1 MLRKVIDLAAVKK
14 QENGATKNVEPK
26 FYKKQLL
33 TSEKYA
39 SRRDLLNALLDDNE
53 AYSTVQV
60 DEIIEKF
67 LKGKVK

>member
-14 QENGATKNVEPK
+14 QENSATKNVEPK

-33 TSEKYA
+33 TPEKYA

-53 AYSTVQV
+53 AYTTVQV

>member
-14 QENGATKNVEPK
+14 QENSATKNVEPN

-53 AYSTVQV
+53 AYTTVQV

>member
-1 MLRKVIDLAAVKK
+1 MLRKVIDLAVVKK

-53 AYSTVQV
+53 AYTTVQV